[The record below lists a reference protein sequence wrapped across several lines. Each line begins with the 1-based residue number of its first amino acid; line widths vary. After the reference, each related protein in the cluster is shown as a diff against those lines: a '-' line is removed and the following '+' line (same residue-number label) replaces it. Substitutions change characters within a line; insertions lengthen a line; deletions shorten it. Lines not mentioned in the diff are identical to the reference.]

1 LRFTDR
7 GTNAPTYVNARDDA
21 DAGAAAML
29 AIALEDDAD
38 DR

>member
-1 LRFTDR
+1 M
-7 GTNAPTYVNARDDA
+7 NVPTSVNARDDA
-21 DAGAAAML
+21 DAVAGAAAML